1 MSRSENELTR
11 EIAEADRAQVAVVLF
26 LLDRRFPVQNL
37 VWIAPTL
44 SVSLGTAFS
53 ILMGSFLGAKA
64 GEGGK

>member
-26 LLDRRFPVQNL
+26 LLGWRFPVQNL
-37 VWIAPTL
+37 VRIVRTL

-53 ILMGSFLGAKA
+53 ILMGSFLGAKV
-64 GEGGK
+64 GKGGK